1 MNVLAT
7 VADLCISLLTQDT
20 VTMGFP
26 EEKTLKWRLAC
37 KKFIS
42 TYGGE
47 RKGRAGTIVLR
58 CHNKGLSQSNGEL

>member
-7 VADLCISLLTQDT
+7 VADLCISLLTPDT
-20 VTMGFP
+20 VTRGFP

-42 TYGGE
+42 KYLWRREE
-47 RKGRAGTIVLR
+47 RQGWDNCTEM
-58 CHNKGLSQSNGEL
+58 SQ